1 MLAIALRV
9 APFLLFLPLDTVGHS
24 AARPTRV
31 TPHWEQRKMRFKRP
45 QERLILAG
53 QLLAKVERSENVD
66 SDEQPETVVADEAA
80 TDWLD
85 RVRGDLEA
93 RGVASDLAT
102 TLALQLCQRQR
113 CEELTLGQYESL
125 IDGASV
131 ASGVHIEATGDP
143 SEGIDRVR
151 DIERMMQ
158 AFSSELSKLDENLEV
173 LSAYVRR
180 MRSQPAAAPA
190 PKHGKT
196 LH

>member
-1 MLAIALRV
+1 
-9 APFLLFLPLDTVGHS
+9 
-24 AARPTRV
+24 
-31 TPHWEQRKMRFKRP
+31 MRFKRP
-45 QERLILAG
+45 EERLILAG

-66 SDEQPETVVADEAA
+66 SGEQPETVVADEAA
-80 TDWLD
+80 TEWLD

-131 ASGVHIEATGDP
+131 ASGVHIETTGDP

-180 MRSQPAAAPA
+180 MRSQPAAASA
-190 PKHGKT
+190 PKRGKT